1 MKVLK
6 KILIALVAIVVILV
20 VIGFFEFMGI
30 YVIRKII
37 AIDV

>member
-1 MKVLK
+1 MSLLWNTR
-6 KILIALVAIVVILV
+6 IGWATLV
-20 VIGFFEFMGI
+20 VIGFLEIMGI

>member
-1 MKVLK
+1 MNDGN
-6 KILIALVAIVVILV
+6 ILLIISA
-20 VIGFFEFMGI
+20 VIGFFEFMGV

>member
-1 MKVLK
+1 MSHLWHDR
-6 KILIALVAIVVILV
+6 AGWATLV

-37 AIDV
+37 TIDV